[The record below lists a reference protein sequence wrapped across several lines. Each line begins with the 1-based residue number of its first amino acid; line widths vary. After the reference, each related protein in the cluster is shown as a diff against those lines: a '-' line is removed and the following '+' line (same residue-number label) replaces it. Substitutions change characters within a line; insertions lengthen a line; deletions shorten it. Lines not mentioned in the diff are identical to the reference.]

1 MKYCRDSEG
10 NWWKVGS
17 DKLHDPIAG
26 SVKVANLDGAVL
38 PHNQEGVT
46 TSSS

>member
-10 NWWKVGS
+10 NWQKVDS
-17 DKLHDPIAG
+17 DKLHDLLAG
-26 SVKVANLDGAVL
+26 SVKVANLDGAIL

-46 TSSS
+46 SST